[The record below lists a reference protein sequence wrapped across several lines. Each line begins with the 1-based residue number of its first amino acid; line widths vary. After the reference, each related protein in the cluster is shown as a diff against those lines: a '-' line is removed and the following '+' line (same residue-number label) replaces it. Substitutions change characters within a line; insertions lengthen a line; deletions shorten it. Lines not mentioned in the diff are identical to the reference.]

1 MNISGSMKRNQTLCV
16 TIPRKTLWVDAGY
29 LGGILSTVGFLVY
42 LLGTV
47 LYPFFA
53 ACFAAY
59 LLTPV
64 VESLERRGL
73 SRLGAVGFL
82 YGIFFVAMIGMA
94 IYLIPTLDREVR
106 TLRSELPHYS
116 YRVQEKLVLLQGKV
130 EREFPELKQL
140 KLTERVAQESS
151 AYLAQLSERLP
162 QLLLDAFTLASI
174 FLLIPFFTWYLLLEG
189 AAIKKSLIGLVP
201 NRYFEATLNLI
212 YRINQHLSRYML
224 ALLVDALCVGLLSG
238 ITYSMIGVRFAIVIG
253 IISGIASAI
262 PYVGPVVGALAALLV
277 IALEESFMSKL
288 LHILLV
294 ASVIYTIDHLVI
306 KPTLMSKTAD
316 LHPLTVL
323 LVLIIGGDIFGFWG
337 LVLGIPMLCV
347 VKIFLQELIGVLR
360 KQSAE
365 IA

>member
-1 MNISGSMKRNQTLCV
+1 MNISGSMKRNQTLCM
-16 TIPRKTLWVDAGY
+16 TIPRKTLWVDVGY
-29 LGGILSTVGFLVY
+29 LGAILSTVGFLVY

-64 VESLERRGL
+64 VDFLERRGL

-94 IYLIPTLDREVR
+94 IYLIPTLDRDVR

-116 YRVQEKLVLLQGKV
+116 YRVQEKLILLQGEV

-224 ALLVDALCVGLLSG
+224 ALLVDTLCVGLLSG
-238 ITYSMIGVRFAIVIG
+238 IAYSMIGVRFAIVIG

-262 PYVGPVVGALAALLV
+262 PYVGPIVGALAALLV

-288 LHILLV
+288 LHILLI
-294 ASVIYTIDHLVI
+294 ASAIYMIDHLVI
-306 KPTLMSKTAD
+306 KPILMSKTAD

-360 KQSAE
+360 RQSAE

>member
-1 MNISGSMKRNQTLCV
+1 MNISGSMKRNQTLCM
-16 TIPRKTLWVDAGY
+16 TIPRKTLWVDVGY
-29 LGGILSTVGFLVY
+29 LGAILSTVGFLVY

-64 VESLERRGL
+64 VDFLERRGL

-94 IYLIPTLDREVR
+94 IYLIPTLDRDVR

-116 YRVQEKLVLLQGKV
+116 YRVQEKLILLQGEV

-224 ALLVDALCVGLLSG
+224 ALLVDTLCVGLLSG
-238 ITYSMIGVRFAIVIG
+238 IAYSMIGVRFAIVIG

-288 LHILLV
+288 LHILLI
-294 ASVIYTIDHLVI
+294 ASAIYMIDHLVI
-306 KPTLMSKTAD
+306 KPILMSKTAD

-360 KQSAE
+360 RQSAE

>member
-1 MNISGSMKRNQTLCV
+1 M
-16 TIPRKTLWVDAGY
+16 TIPRKTLWVDAAY
-29 LGGILSTVGFLVY
+29 LGVILSTVGFLVY

-53 ACFAAY
+53 ACFASY

-64 VESLERRGL
+64 VDSLERRGL
-73 SRLGAVGFL
+73 SRFGAVGFL
-82 YGIFFVAMIGMA
+82 YGIFFVAMTGMT
-94 IYLIPTLDREVR
+94 IYLLPTLDREVR

-116 YRVQEKLVLLQGKV
+116 YQVQERLILLQGKV
-130 EREFPELKQL
+130 EREFPELEQL
-140 KLTERVAQESS
+140 KLTGRAAKESS

-224 ALLVDALCVGLLSG
+224 AVLVEAICVGLLSG
-238 ITYSMIGVRFAIVIG
+238 VAYSMIGVRFGIVIG
-253 IISGIASAI
+253 ILSGIATPI

-277 IALEESFMSKL
+277 IALEESFMSQL
-288 LHILLV
+288 LHILLI
-294 ASVIYTIDHLVI
+294 ASVIYMLDHLVI

-316 LHPLTVL
+316 LHPLTIL
-323 LVLIIGGDIFGFWG
+323 LVLIIGGNVFGFWG
-337 LVLGIPMLCV
+337 LVLGIPILCV
-347 VKIFLQELIGVLR
+347 VKIFLQELQGVLR
-360 KQSAE
+360 RQSTE
-365 IA
+365 IT

>member
-1 MNISGSMKRNQTLCV
+1 MNISATMKRNQTLCM
-16 TIPRKTLWVDAGY
+16 TIPRKTLWVDAAY
-29 LGGILSTVGFLVY
+29 LGVILSTVGFLVY

-53 ACFAAY
+53 ACFASY

-64 VESLERRGL
+64 VDSLERRGL
-73 SRLGAVGFL
+73 SRFGAVGFL
-82 YGIFFVAMIGMA
+82 YGIFFVAMTGMT
-94 IYLIPTLDREVR
+94 IYLLPTLDREVR

-116 YRVQEKLVLLQGKV
+116 YQVQDRLILLQGKV
-130 EREFPELKQL
+130 EREFPELEQL
-140 KLTERVAQESS
+140 KLTGRVAQESS

-162 QLLLDAFTLASI
+162 QLLVDAFTLASI

-224 ALLVDALCVGLLSG
+224 AVLVEAICVGLLSG
-238 ITYSMIGVRFAIVIG
+238 VAYSMIGVRFGIVIG
-253 IISGIASAI
+253 ILSGIASPI

-277 IALEESFMSKL
+277 IALEESFMSQL
-288 LHILLV
+288 LHILLI
-294 ASVIYTIDHLVI
+294 ASVIYLLDHLVI

-316 LHPLTVL
+316 LHPLTIL
-323 LVLIIGGDIFGFWG
+323 LVLIIGGNVFGFWG
-337 LVLGIPMLCV
+337 LVLGIPILCV
-347 VKIFLQELIGVLR
+347 VKIFLQELLGVLR
-360 KQSAE
+360 RQSTE
-365 IA
+365 IT

>member
-1 MNISGSMKRNQTLCV
+1 MNISASMKRNQTLCM
-16 TIPRKTLWVDAGY
+16 TIPRKTLWVDAAY
-29 LGGILSTVGFLVY
+29 LGVILSTVGFLVY

-53 ACFAAY
+53 ACFASY

-64 VESLERRGL
+64 VDSLERRGL
-73 SRLGAVGFL
+73 SRFGAVGFL
-82 YGIFFVAMIGMA
+82 YGIFFVAMTGMT
-94 IYLIPTLDREVR
+94 IYLLPTLDREVR

-116 YRVQEKLVLLQGKV
+116 YQVQERLILLQGKV
-130 EREFPELKQL
+130 EREFPELEQL
-140 KLTERVAQESS
+140 KLTGRAAKESS

-224 ALLVDALCVGLLSG
+224 AVLVEAICVGLLSG
-238 ITYSMIGVRFAIVIG
+238 VAYSMIGVRFGIVIG
-253 IISGIASAI
+253 ILSGIATPI

-277 IALEESFMSKL
+277 IALEESFMSQL
-288 LHILLV
+288 LHILLI
-294 ASVIYTIDHLVI
+294 ASVIYMLDHLVI

-316 LHPLTVL
+316 LHPLTIL
-323 LVLIIGGDIFGFWG
+323 LVLIIGGNVFGFWG
-337 LVLGIPMLCV
+337 LVLGIPILCV
-347 VKIFLQELIGVLR
+347 VKIFLQELLGVLR
-360 KQSAE
+360 RQSTE
-365 IA
+365 IT

>member
-1 MNISGSMKRNQTLCV
+1 M

-29 LGGILSTVGFLVY
+29 LGAILITVVFLVY
-42 LLGTV
+42 FLGAA

-73 SRLGAVGFL
+73 SRFGAVGFL
-82 YGIFFVAMIGMA
+82 YGIVFVAMTGMT

-130 EREFPELKQL
+130 ERDFPELKQL
-140 KLTERVAQESS
+140 KLTDRVSQESS
-151 AYLAQLSERLP
+151 TYLAQLSERLP

-174 FLLIPFFTWYLLLEG
+174 FLLIPFFTWYLLLDG
-189 AAIKKSLIGLVP
+189 TAIKKSLIGLVP

-224 ALLVDALCVGLLSG
+224 ALLVDALFVGILSG
-238 ITYSMIGVRFAIVIG
+238 IGYSMIGVRFSIVIG
-253 IISGIASAI
+253 IISGIASPI
-262 PYVGPVVGALAALLV
+262 PYVGPLVGALAALLV
-277 IALEESFMSKL
+277 IALEESFMSQL
-288 LHILLV
+288 IHILLI
-294 ASVIYTIDHLVI
+294 ASAIYMIDHLVI
-306 KPTLMSKTAD
+306 KPILMSKTAD
-316 LHPLTVL
+316 LHPVTVL

-337 LVLGIPMLCV
+337 LIFGIPMLCV
-347 VKIFLQELIGVLR
+347 VKIFLQELMGVLR
-360 KQSAE
+360 RQSAE
-365 IA
+365 IV